1 MKKWLITNFLPM
13 WAKETVLE
21 DNKRMRK
28 EVLELRREN
37 RELKA
42 YIQGMQAGQRA
53 VKQIRIYN
61 GGGEE

>member
-21 DNKRMRK
+21 DNKKMRK
-28 EVLELRREN
+28 EMLELRQEN

-42 YIQGMQAGQRA
+42 YLQGVQLGQRA

-61 GGGEE
+61 HGGEV

>member
-1 MKKWLITNFLPM
+1 MKKWLINNFLPM
-13 WAKETVLE
+13 WAKETVLD

-28 EVLELRREN
+28 EIFDLRQEN

-42 YIQGMQAGQRA
+42 YIQGVTAGQRA

-61 GGGEE
+61 GGEV